1 MVGRSLL
8 NTTVGEYRLV
18 DFLGAGGMGEVYRA
32 VHLKLGRVV
41 AVKVM
46 TSAIRSQGLIER
58 FFNEARIQ
66 SSLHHRSIAMLY
78 DFLEVDGQ
86 PCIIMEYVD
95 GQALSDRLKLG
106 GPLRLPEALSIFAT
120 VVEGVQYIHSNGV
133 VHRDIKSN
141 NIKINLAGQVKLLDF
156 GIARVESGPRMTATG
171 DVIGTLEY
179 LSPEQIRGGN
189 ADVRSDIW
197 ALGVLLYEMV
207 TGHVPFEAATLGDLC
222 DKISKAVYV
231 QPSVIN
237 PSVPREV
244 EGIIARCLKRSP
256 GDRYQSAQQLLD
268 DVLLVSQGAPVAA
281 RPRGK
286 LAWVMIPA
294 AAAVLVLL
302 FVVLMVTVLAPHP
315 GPESVNNTPTL
326 TTTNSNSNQRARSE
340 RPAELKEVR
349 IDASEGPAKVYL
361 NGAEVG
367 STPYTLNAK
376 AGDRVNLT
384 LKRDGF
390 VDKEVDLTVTENP
403 RPYTFTL
410 SKLEAREP

>member
-8 NTTVGEYRLV
+8 HTTVGEYRLV

-46 TSAIRSQGLIER
+46 TSAVKSQGIER

-120 VVEGVQYIHSNGV
+120 VVDGVQYIHNSGI

-141 NIKINLAGQVKLLDF
+141 NIKINSAGQVKLLDF

-179 LSPEQIRGGN
+179 LSPEQIRGGT

-207 TGHVPFEAATLGDLC
+207 TAHVPFEAPTLGDLC
-222 DKISKAVYV
+222 DKISKGSYV

-244 EGIIARCLKRSP
+244 EGIIARCLKRNP
-256 GDRYQSAQQLLD
+256 GDRYQQAQHLLE
-268 DVLLVSQGAPVAA
+268 DVSRASQGHRISVQ
-281 RPRGK
+281 RSGK
-286 LAWVMIPA
+286 MRWVILPA

-302 FVVLMVTVLAPHP
+302 FLFVMVKLLSPDPATESERTVP
-315 GPESVNNTPTL
+315 GRKMTGQ
-326 TTTNSNSNQRARSE
+326 NSNERAISAQ
-340 RPAELKEVR
+340 PAELKEIR
-349 IDASEGPAKVYL
+349 IDASEGPAKVIL

-376 AGDRVNLT
+376 AGDRVNLV

-390 VDKEVDLTVTENP
+390 EDKQVELTVSENP

-410 SKLEAREP
+410 SKLEARQP